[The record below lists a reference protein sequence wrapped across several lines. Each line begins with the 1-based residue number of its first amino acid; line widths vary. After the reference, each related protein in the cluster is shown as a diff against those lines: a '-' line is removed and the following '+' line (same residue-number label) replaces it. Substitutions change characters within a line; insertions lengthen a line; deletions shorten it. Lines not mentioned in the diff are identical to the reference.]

1 MRSWVCGDK
10 IIPLGETTAI
20 MGIVNTTPDSFSDGG
35 NLPTLDAALTHALAL
50 ADAGATIIDIGG
62 ESSRPGAT
70 PVDLPE
76 EHART
81 IPLNPCPTRGATAP
95 AHLDRHYKGRYRAG
109 SP

>member
-1 MRSWVCGDK
+1 
-10 IIPLGETTAI
+10 

-81 IPLNPCPTRGATAP
+81 IPLIRALRAERPRLPISIDTTKASIAQAALEAGADIINDISG
-95 AHLDRHYKGRYRAG
+95 LRKDRT
-109 SP
+109 

>member
-1 MRSWVCGDK
+1 
-10 IIPLGETTAI
+10 

-35 NLPTLDAALTHALAL
+35 NLPTLDTALTHALSL

-81 IPLNPCPTRGATAP
+81 IPLIRAP
-95 AHLDRHYKGRYRAG
+95 RAERSAYLDRHYKGRYRAG
-109 SP
+109 SS